1 MAASAVAACLVVS
14 FAGAVDPVPVAGTYE
29 ISICKGSCPATGD
42 ENVLVKG
49 HLVLFPT
56 QLTDRDVA
64 RLESLHVSSSHV
76 DQPDGCFTLERLPG
90 RTYRGY
96 AGIDAAG
103 LTNWSIESDELTFAL
118 YRSPDAGYKVTA
130 QRSTT
135 GFAGT
140 GMSWGA
146 GVAAPTAPGPED
158 VVARRI
164 GDADM
169 KHCEPRQKSTSLYR

>member
-1 MAASAVAACLVVS
+1 MAVSVVAACLVVS
-14 FAGAVDPVPVAGTYE
+14 SARAADLPPVAGTYE
-29 ISICKGSCPATGD
+29 ISICRDACPATGD

-49 HLVLFPT
+49 HLVLFPA
-56 QLTDRDVA
+56 QLNDGDLA
-64 RLESLHVSSSHV
+64 RLEAAHVSSSHV
-76 DQPDGCFTLERLPG
+76 QQPNGCFTLQKLPG
-90 RTYRGY
+90 RTYKGY
-96 AGIDAAG
+96 AGIDEAG
-103 LTNWSIESDELTFAL
+103 LTTWSIEGNELLFAL

-140 GMSWGA
+140 GKSWGA
-146 GVAAPTAPGPED
+146 GVAAPQAPGPED

-169 KHCEPRQKSTSLYR
+169 KHCEPQQPTTDTK